1 MKKDDLMKFKK
12 SLLLGILGIIAIYA
26 IILIAFD
33 VNIISEKINDF
44 DFQYLPF
51 IIPLIPLTWGVL
63 FLRWNL
69 LLKNSAID
77 IPLKDNF
84 MIFISG
90 FALGV
95 TPGKVG
101 ELIKAQ
107 LLKNKFNIPRSK
119 TAPLVIV
126 ERFYDFFAIAIISL
140 FGILVFEYSIY
151 IFTILAIGIIIFL
164 TITSSEKLFLKFL
177 QKIEKIKFLRNF
189 SSELPKSFTIIQKST
204 RGKIFPLSIILSVIF
219 WILDSIIAYLTL
231 LSFGID
237 IIDYFVLMSIYTSSI
252 ILGVISFLPLGI
264 GVVEGSMVGFLS
276 LNGIEFSLATVIVV
290 FIRFFTRWIGVM
302 AGFLGLKFSN
312 NLSN

>member
-1 MKKDDLMKFKK
+1 MKFKK
-12 SLLLGILGIIAIYA
+12 SLLIGILGIIVIYA

-33 VNIISEKINDF
+33 INIISEKIGDF
-44 DFQYLPF
+44 DSQYLPI

-69 LLKNSAID
+69 LLKNSDID

-101 ELIKAQ
+101 ELIKSQ
-107 LLKNKFNIPRSK
+107 LLKNKFNIPRTK

-151 IFTILAIGIIIFL
+151 IFGILAIGISIFL
-164 TITSSEKLFLKFL
+164 IVTSSEKIFLKFL
-177 QKIEKIKFLRNF
+177 NKIEKIKFLKNF
-189 SSELPKSFTIIQKST
+189 SNELPKSFNVIQKST
-204 RGKIFPLSIILSVIF
+204 RGKIFPLSITLSVIF
-219 WILDSIIAYLTL
+219 WFLDSIIAYLTL

-264 GVVEGSMVGFLS
+264 GVVEGSLVGFLS
-276 LNGIEFSLATVIVV
+276 LNGIEFHLATAVVV

-302 AGFLGLKFSN
+302 AGFIGLKFSN
-312 NLSN
+312 ILSD

>member
-1 MKKDDLMKFKK
+1 MKFKK

-44 DFQYLPF
+44 DFQYLLF

-151 IFTILAIGIIIFL
+151 IFTILSVGIIIFL

-231 LSFGID
+231 LAFGID

-264 GVVEGSMVGFLS
+264 GVVEGSLVGFLS
-276 LNGIEFSLATVIVV
+276 LNGIEFPLATAIVV

>member
-1 MKKDDLMKFKK
+1 MKFKK

-44 DFQYLPF
+44 DFQYLLF

-151 IFTILAIGIIIFL
+151 IFTILAVGIIIFL

-204 RGKIFPLSIILSVIF
+204 RGKILPLSIILSVIF

-264 GVVEGSMVGFLS
+264 GVVEGSLVGFLS
-276 LNGIEFSLATVIVV
+276 LNGIEFPLATAIVV

-312 NLSN
+312 ILSN

>member
-1 MKKDDLMKFKK
+1 MKFKK
-12 SLLLGILGIIAIYA
+12 SLLIGILGIIVIYA

-33 VNIISEKINDF
+33 INIISEKIGDF
-44 DFQYLPF
+44 DPQYLPI

-69 LLKNSAID
+69 LLKNSDID

-101 ELIKAQ
+101 ELIKSQ
-107 LLKNKFNIPRSK
+107 LLKNKFNIPRTK

-126 ERFYDFFAIAIISL
+126 ERFYDFFAIAVISL

-151 IFTILAIGIIIFL
+151 IFGILTIGITIFL
-164 TITSSEKLFLKFL
+164 IVTSSEKIFLKFL
-177 QKIEKIKFLRNF
+177 NKIEKIKFLKNF
-189 SSELPKSFTIIQKST
+189 SNELPKSFNVIQKST
-204 RGKIFPLSIILSVIF
+204 RGKIFPLSITLSIIF
-219 WILDSIIAYLTL
+219 WFLDSIIAYLTL

-237 IIDYFVLMSIYTSSI
+237 IIDYFVLMSNYTSSI

-264 GVVEGSMVGFLS
+264 GVVEGSLVGFLS
-276 LNGIEFSLATVIVV
+276 LNGIEFHLATAIVV

-302 AGFLGLKFSN
+302 AGFIGLKFSN
-312 NLSN
+312 ILSD

>member
-1 MKKDDLMKFKK
+1 
-12 SLLLGILGIIAIYA
+12 
-26 IILIAFD
+26 
-33 VNIISEKINDF
+33 
-44 DFQYLPF
+44 
-51 IIPLIPLTWGVL
+51 
-63 FLRWNL
+63 
-69 LLKNSAID
+69 
-77 IPLKDNF
+77 

-101 ELIKAQ
+101 ELIKSQ
-107 LLKNKFNIPRSK
+107 LLKNKFHIPRTK

-151 IFTILAIGIIIFL
+151 IFGILAIGISIFL
-164 TITSSEKLFLKFL
+164 IVTSSEKIFLKFL
-177 QKIEKIKFLRNF
+177 NKIEKIKFLKSF
-189 SSELPKSFTIIQKST
+189 SNELPKSFNVIQKST

-219 WILDSIIAYLTL
+219 WFLDSMIAYLTL

-264 GVVEGSMVGFLS
+264 GVVEGSLVGFLS
-276 LNGIEFSLATVIVV
+276 INGIEFHLATAVVV

-302 AGFLGLKFSN
+302 AGFIGLKFSN
-312 NLSN
+312 ILSD

>member
-1 MKKDDLMKFKK
+1 MKFKK

-276 LNGIEFSLATVIVV
+276 LNGIEFPLATVIVV

>member
-1 MKKDDLMKFKK
+1 MKFKK
-12 SLLLGILGIIAIYA
+12 SLLIGILGIIVIYA

-33 VNIISEKINDF
+33 INIISEKIGDF
-44 DFQYLPF
+44 DPQYLPI

-69 LLKNSAID
+69 LLKNSDID

-101 ELIKAQ
+101 ELIKSQ
-107 LLKNKFNIPRSK
+107 LLKNKFNIPRTK

-126 ERFYDFFAIAIISL
+126 ERFYDFFAIAVISL

-151 IFTILAIGIIIFL
+151 IFGILTIGITIFL
-164 TITSSEKLFLKFL
+164 IVTSSEKIFLKFL
-177 QKIEKIKFLRNF
+177 NKIEKIKFLKNF
-189 SSELPKSFTIIQKST
+189 SNELPKSFNVIQKST
-204 RGKIFPLSIILSVIF
+204 RGKIFPLSITLSIIF
-219 WILDSIIAYLTL
+219 WFLDSIIAYLTL

-264 GVVEGSMVGFLS
+264 GVVEGSLVGFLS
-276 LNGIEFSLATVIVV
+276 LNGIEFHLATAIVV

-302 AGFLGLKFSN
+302 AGFVGLKFSN
-312 NLSN
+312 ILSD

>member
-1 MKKDDLMKFKK
+1 MKFKK
-12 SLLLGILGIIAIYA
+12 SLLIGILGIIAIYA
-26 IILIAFD
+26 VILIAFD

-44 DFQYLPF
+44 DFQYLPI

-69 LLKNSAID
+69 LLKNSDID
-77 IPLKDNF
+77 VPLKDNF

-101 ELIKAQ
+101 ELIKSQ
-107 LLKNKFNIPRSK
+107 LLKNKFNIPRTK

-126 ERFYDFFAIAIISL
+126 ERFYDFFAIAVISL

-151 IFTILAIGIIIFL
+151 IFGILTIGITIFL
-164 TITSSEKLFLKFL
+164 IVTSSEKIFLKFL
-177 QKIEKIKFLRNF
+177 NKIEKIKFLKNF
-189 SSELPKSFTIIQKST
+189 SNELPKSFNVIQKST
-204 RGKIFPLSIILSVIF
+204 RGKIFPLSITLSIIF
-219 WILDSIIAYLTL
+219 WFLDSIIAYLTL

-264 GVVEGSMVGFLS
+264 GVVEGSLVGFLS
-276 LNGIEFSLATVIVV
+276 LNGIEFHLATAIVV

-302 AGFLGLKFSN
+302 AGFIGLKFSN
-312 NLSN
+312 ILSD

>member
-1 MKKDDLMKFKK
+1 MKFKK

-33 VNIISEKINDF
+33 VNVISEKINDF

-151 IFTILAIGIIIFL
+151 IFTILSVGIIIFL

-204 RGKIFPLSIILSVIF
+204 RGKILPLSIILSVIF

-231 LSFGID
+231 LAFGID

-264 GVVEGSMVGFLS
+264 GVVEGSLVGFLS
-276 LNGIEFSLATVIVV
+276 LNGIEFPLATAIVV

-312 NLSN
+312 ILSN

>member
-1 MKKDDLMKFKK
+1 MKFKK

-33 VNIISEKINDF
+33 INIISEKINDF
-44 DFQYLPF
+44 DFQYLLF

-264 GVVEGSMVGFLS
+264 GVVEGSLVGFLS
-276 LNGIEFSLATVIVV
+276 LNGIEFPLATAIVV

>member
-1 MKKDDLMKFKK
+1 MKFKK
-12 SLLLGILGIIAIYA
+12 SLLIGILGIIVIYA

-33 VNIISEKINDF
+33 INIISEKIGDF
-44 DFQYLPF
+44 DPQYLPI

-69 LLKNSAID
+69 LLKNSDID

-101 ELIKAQ
+101 ELIKSQ
-107 LLKNKFNIPRSK
+107 LLKNKFNIPRTK
-119 TAPLVIV
+119 TAPLGIV
-126 ERFYDFFAIAIISL
+126 ERFYDFFAIAVISL

-151 IFTILAIGIIIFL
+151 IFGILTIGITIFL
-164 TITSSEKLFLKFL
+164 IVTSSEKIFLKFL
-177 QKIEKIKFLRNF
+177 NKIEKIKFLKNF
-189 SSELPKSFTIIQKST
+189 SNELPKSFNVIQKST
-204 RGKIFPLSIILSVIF
+204 RGKIFPLSITLSIIF
-219 WILDSIIAYLTL
+219 WFLDSIIAYLTL

-264 GVVEGSMVGFLS
+264 GVVEGSLVGFLS
-276 LNGIEFSLATVIVV
+276 LNGIEFHLATAIVV

-302 AGFLGLKFSN
+302 AGFIGLKFSN
-312 NLSN
+312 ILSD

>member
-1 MKKDDLMKFKK
+1 MKFKK
-12 SLLLGILGIIAIYA
+12 SLLIGILGIIVIYA

-33 VNIISEKINDF
+33 INIISEKIGDF
-44 DFQYLPF
+44 DSQYLPI

-69 LLKNSAID
+69 LLKNSDID

-101 ELIKAQ
+101 ELIKSQ
-107 LLKNKFNIPRSK
+107 LLKNKFNIPRTK

-151 IFTILAIGIIIFL
+151 IFGILAIGISIFL
-164 TITSSEKLFLKFL
+164 IVTSSEKIFLKFL
-177 QKIEKIKFLRNF
+177 NKIEKIKFLKSF
-189 SSELPKSFTIIQKST
+189 SNELPKSFNVIQKST
-204 RGKIFPLSIILSVIF
+204 RGKIFPLSITLSVIF
-219 WILDSIIAYLTL
+219 WFLDSIIAYLTL

-264 GVVEGSMVGFLS
+264 GVVEGSLVGFLS
-276 LNGIEFSLATVIVV
+276 LNGIEFHLATAVVV

-302 AGFLGLKFSN
+302 AGFIGLKFSN
-312 NLSN
+312 ILSD

>member
-1 MKKDDLMKFKK
+1 MKFKK

-101 ELIKAQ
+101 ELIKAE

-151 IFTILAIGIIIFL
+151 IFTILSIGIIIFL
-164 TITSSEKLFLKFL
+164 TITFSEKLFLKFL

-204 RGKIFPLSIILSVIF
+204 RGKILPLSIILSVIF

-276 LNGIEFSLATVIVV
+276 LNGIEFPLATAIVV

-312 NLSN
+312 ILSN

>member
-1 MKKDDLMKFKK
+1 MKFKK
-12 SLLLGILGIIAIYA
+12 SLLIGILGIIVIYA

-33 VNIISEKINDF
+33 INIISEKIGDF
-44 DFQYLPF
+44 DPQYLPI

-69 LLKNSAID
+69 LLKNSDID

-101 ELIKAQ
+101 ELIKSQ
-107 LLKNKFNIPRSK
+107 LLKNKFNIPRTK

-126 ERFYDFFAIAIISL
+126 ERFYDFFAIAVISL

-151 IFTILAIGIIIFL
+151 IFGILTIGITIFL
-164 TITSSEKLFLKFL
+164 IVTSSEKIFLKFL
-177 QKIEKIKFLRNF
+177 NKIEKIKFLKNF
-189 SSELPKSFTIIQKST
+189 SNELPKSFNVIQKST

-219 WILDSIIAYLTL
+219 WFLDSMIAYLTL

-264 GVVEGSMVGFLS
+264 GVVEGSLVGFLS
-276 LNGIEFSLATVIVV
+276 LNGIEFHLATAIVV

-302 AGFLGLKFSN
+302 AGFIGLKFSN
-312 NLSN
+312 ILSD

>member
-1 MKKDDLMKFKK
+1 MKFKK
-12 SLLLGILGIIAIYA
+12 SLLIGILGIIAIYA
-26 IILIAFD
+26 IILITFD

-44 DFQYLPF
+44 ELQYLPV

-69 LLKNSAID
+69 LLKNSD
-77 IPLKDNF
+77 VNIPLRDNF

-101 ELIKAQ
+101 ELIKSQ
-107 LLKNKFNIPRSK
+107 LLKNKFNISRSK

-151 IFTILAIGIIIFL
+151 IFTILSVGISIFL
-164 TITSSEKLFLKFL
+164 IITSSEKLFLKFL
-177 QKIEKIKFLRNF
+177 KKIEKIKFLKNF
-189 SSELPKSFTIIQKST
+189 SNELPKSFTIIQKST
-204 RGKIFPLSIILSVIF
+204 RGKIFPLSIILSVTF
-219 WILDSIIAYLTL
+219 WFLDSIIAYLTL
-231 LSFGID
+231 LSFGINV
-237 IIDYFVLMSIYTSSI
+237 IDYFVLMSIYTSSI

-264 GVVEGSMVGFLS
+264 GVVVGSLVGFLS
-276 LNGIEFSLATVIVV
+276 LNGIEFHLATAVVV

-302 AGFLGLKFSN
+302 AGFIGLKFSN
-312 NLSN
+312 ILSD

>member
-1 MKKDDLMKFKK
+1 MKFKK
-12 SLLLGILGIIAIYA
+12 SLLIGILGIIAIYA
-26 IILIAFD
+26 VILIAFD

-44 DFQYLPF
+44 DFQYLPI

-69 LLKNSAID
+69 LLKNSDID

-101 ELIKAQ
+101 ELIKSQ
-107 LLKNKFNIPRSK
+107 LLKNKFNISRSK

-151 IFTILAIGIIIFL
+151 IFGVLAIGISIFL
-164 TITSSEKLFLKFL
+164 IVTSSEKIFLKFL
-177 QKIEKIKFLRNF
+177 NKIKKIKFLKSF
-189 SSELPKSFTIIQKST
+189 SNELPKSFNVIQKST
-204 RGKIFPLSIILSVIF
+204 RGKIFPLSITLSVIF
-219 WILDSIIAYLTL
+219 WFLDSMIAYLTL

-264 GVVEGSMVGFLS
+264 GVVEGSLVGFLS
-276 LNGIEFSLATVIVV
+276 INGIEFHLATAVVV

-302 AGFLGLKFSN
+302 AGFIGLKFSN
-312 NLSN
+312 ILSD

>member
-1 MKKDDLMKFKK
+1 MKFKK
-12 SLLLGILGIIAIYA
+12 SLLIGILGIIAIYA
-26 IILIAFD
+26 VILIAFD

-44 DFQYLPF
+44 DFQYLPI

-69 LLKNSAID
+69 LLKNSDID

-101 ELIKAQ
+101 ELIKSQ
-107 LLKNKFNIPRSK
+107 LLKNKFNISRSK

-126 ERFYDFFAIAIISL
+126 ERFYDFFAIAVISL

-151 IFTILAIGIIIFL
+151 IFGILTIGITIFL
-164 TITSSEKLFLKFL
+164 IVTSSEKIFLKFL
-177 QKIEKIKFLRNF
+177 NKIEKIKFLKNF
-189 SSELPKSFTIIQKST
+189 SNELPKSFNVIQKST
-204 RGKIFPLSIILSVIF
+204 RGKIFPLSITLSIIF
-219 WILDSIIAYLTL
+219 WFLDSIIAYLTL

-264 GVVEGSMVGFLS
+264 GVVEGSLVGFLS
-276 LNGIEFSLATVIVV
+276 LNGIEFHLATAIVV

-302 AGFLGLKFSN
+302 AGFIGLKFSN
-312 NLSN
+312 ILSD

>member
-1 MKKDDLMKFKK
+1 MKFKK

-44 DFQYLPF
+44 DFQYLLF

-84 MIFISG
+84 IIFISG

-101 ELIKAQ
+101 ELIKAE

-151 IFTILAIGIIIFL
+151 IFTILAVGIIIFL

-204 RGKIFPLSIILSVIF
+204 RGKILPLSIILSVIF

-264 GVVEGSMVGFLS
+264 GVVEGSLVGFLS
-276 LNGIEFSLATVIVV
+276 LNGIEFPLATAIVV

-312 NLSN
+312 ILSN

>member
-1 MKKDDLMKFKK
+1 MKFKK
-12 SLLLGILGIIAIYA
+12 SLLIGILGIIAIYA
-26 IILIAFD
+26 VILIAFD

-44 DFQYLPF
+44 DFQYLPI

-69 LLKNSAID
+69 LLKNSDID
-77 IPLKDNF
+77 VPLKDNF

-101 ELIKAQ
+101 ELIKSQ
-107 LLKNKFNIPRSK
+107 LLKNKFNISRSK

-151 IFTILAIGIIIFL
+151 IFGILAIGISIFL
-164 TITSSEKLFLKFL
+164 IVTSSEKIFLKFL
-177 QKIEKIKFLRNF
+177 NKIEKIKFLKSF
-189 SSELPKSFTIIQKST
+189 SNELPKSFNVIQKST

-219 WILDSIIAYLTL
+219 WFLDSMIAYLTL

-264 GVVEGSMVGFLS
+264 GVVEGSLVGFLS
-276 LNGIEFSLATVIVV
+276 INGIEFHLATAVVV

-302 AGFLGLKFSN
+302 AGFIGLKFSN
-312 NLSN
+312 ILSD

>member
-1 MKKDDLMKFKK
+1 MKFKK
-12 SLLLGILGIIAIYA
+12 SLLIGILGIIAIYA
-26 IILIAFD
+26 VILIAFD
-33 VNIISEKINDF
+33 INIISEKINDF
-44 DFQYLPF
+44 DFKYLPI

-69 LLKNSAID
+69 LLKNSDID

-101 ELIKAQ
+101 ELIKSQ
-107 LLKNKFNIPRSK
+107 LLKNKFNISRSK

-126 ERFYDFFAIAIISL
+126 ERFYDFSAIAIISL

-151 IFTILAIGIIIFL
+151 IFGILAIGISIFL
-164 TITSSEKLFLKFL
+164 IVTSSEKIFLKFL
-177 QKIEKIKFLRNF
+177 NKIEKIKFLKNF
-189 SSELPKSFTIIQKST
+189 SNELPKSFDVIQKST
-204 RGKIFPLSIILSVIF
+204 RGKILPLSITLSVVF
-219 WILDSIIAYLTL
+219 WFLDSIIAYLTL

-264 GVVEGSMVGFLS
+264 GVVEGSLVGFLS
-276 LNGIEFSLATVIVV
+276 LNGIEFHLATAIVV

-302 AGFLGLKFSN
+302 AGFIGLKFSN
-312 NLSN
+312 ILSD

>member
-1 MKKDDLMKFKK
+1 MKFKK
-12 SLLLGILGIIAIYA
+12 SLLIGILGIIVIYA

-33 VNIISEKINDF
+33 INIISEKIGDF
-44 DFQYLPF
+44 DPQYLPI

-69 LLKNSAID
+69 LLKNSDID

-101 ELIKAQ
+101 ELIKSL
-107 LLKNKFNIPRSK
+107 LLKNKFNIQRTK

-126 ERFYDFFAIAIISL
+126 ERFYDFFAIAVISL

-151 IFTILAIGIIIFL
+151 IFGILTIGITIFL
-164 TITSSEKLFLKFL
+164 IVTSSEKIFLKFL
-177 QKIEKIKFLRNF
+177 NKIEKIKFLKNF
-189 SSELPKSFTIIQKST
+189 SNELPKSFNVIQKST
-204 RGKIFPLSIILSVIF
+204 RGKIFPLSITLSIIF
-219 WILDSIIAYLTL
+219 WFLDSIIAYLTL

-264 GVVEGSMVGFLS
+264 GVVEGSLVGFLS
-276 LNGIEFSLATVIVV
+276 LNGIEFHLATAIVV

-302 AGFLGLKFSN
+302 AGFIGLKFSN
-312 NLSN
+312 ILSD

>member
-1 MKKDDLMKFKK
+1 MKFKK
-12 SLLLGILGIIAIYA
+12 SLLIGILGIIAIYA
-26 IILIAFD
+26 VILIAFD

-44 DFQYLPF
+44 DFQYLPI

-69 LLKNSAID
+69 LLKNSDID
-77 IPLKDNF
+77 VPLKDNF

-101 ELIKAQ
+101 ELIKSQ
-107 LLKNKFNIPRSK
+107 LLKNKFNISRSK

-151 IFTILAIGIIIFL
+151 IFGVLVIGISIFL
-164 TITSSEKLFLKFL
+164 TVTSSEKIFLKFL
-177 QKIEKIKFLRNF
+177 NKIEKIKFLKNF
-189 SSELPKSFTIIQKST
+189 SNELPKSFNVIQKST

-219 WILDSIIAYLTL
+219 WFLDSMIAYLTL

-264 GVVEGSMVGFLS
+264 GVVEGSLVGFLS
-276 LNGIEFSLATVIVV
+276 INGIEFHLATAVVV

-302 AGFLGLKFSN
+302 AGFIGLKFSN
-312 NLSN
+312 ILSD

>member
-1 MKKDDLMKFKK
+1 MKFKK

-44 DFQYLPF
+44 DFQYLLF

-151 IFTILAIGIIIFL
+151 IFTILSVGIIIFL

>member
-1 MKKDDLMKFKK
+1 MKFKK
-12 SLLLGILGIIAIYA
+12 SLLIGILGIIVIYA
-26 IILIAFD
+26 IILIGFD
-33 VNIISEKINDF
+33 INIISEKIGDF
-44 DFQYLPF
+44 DSQYLP
-51 IIPLIPLTWGVL
+51 IIISLIPLTWGVL

-69 LLKNSAID
+69 LLKNSDID

-101 ELIKAQ
+101 ELIKSQ
-107 LLKNKFNIPRSK
+107 LLKNKFNIPRTK

-151 IFTILAIGIIIFL
+151 IFGILAIGISIFL
-164 TITSSEKLFLKFL
+164 IITSSEKIFLKFL
-177 QKIEKIKFLRNF
+177 NKIEKINFLKNF
-189 SSELPKSFTIIQKST
+189 SNELPKSFNVIQKST
-204 RGKIFPLSIILSVIF
+204 RGKIFPLSITLSVIF
-219 WILDSIIAYLTL
+219 WFLDSIIAYLTL

-264 GVVEGSMVGFLS
+264 GVVEGSLVGFLS
-276 LNGIEFSLATVIVV
+276 LNGIEFHLATAIVV

-302 AGFLGLKFSN
+302 AGFIGLKFSN
-312 NLSN
+312 ILSD

>member
-1 MKKDDLMKFKK
+1 MKFKK
-12 SLLLGILGIIAIYA
+12 SLLIGILGIIVIYA

-33 VNIISEKINDF
+33 INIISEKIGDF
-44 DFQYLPF
+44 DPQYLPI

-69 LLKNSAID
+69 LLKNSDID

-101 ELIKAQ
+101 ELIKSQ
-107 LLKNKFNIPRSK
+107 LLKNKFNIPRTK

-126 ERFYDFFAIAIISL
+126 ERFYDFFAIAVISL

-151 IFTILAIGIIIFL
+151 IFGILTIGITIFL
-164 TITSSEKLFLKFL
+164 IVTSSEKIFLKFL
-177 QKIEKIKFLRNF
+177 NKIEKIKFLKNF
-189 SSELPKSFTIIQKST
+189 SNELPKSFNVIQKST
-204 RGKIFPLSIILSVIF
+204 RGKIFPLSITLSIIF
-219 WILDSIIAYLTL
+219 WFLDSIIAYLTL

-264 GVVEGSMVGFLS
+264 GVVEGSLVGFLS
-276 LNGIEFSLATVIVV
+276 LNGIEFHLATAIVV

-302 AGFLGLKFSN
+302 AGFIGLKFSN
-312 NLSN
+312 ILSD

>member
-1 MKKDDLMKFKK
+1 MKFKK
-12 SLLLGILGIIAIYA
+12 SLLIGILGIIVIYA

-33 VNIISEKINDF
+33 INIISEKIGDF
-44 DFQYLPF
+44 DSQYLPI

-69 LLKNSAID
+69 LLKNSDID

-101 ELIKAQ
+101 ELIKSQ
-107 LLKNKFNIPRSK
+107 LLKNKFNIPRTK

-126 ERFYDFFAIAIISL
+126 ERFYDFFAIAVISL

-151 IFTILAIGIIIFL
+151 IFGILTIGITIFL
-164 TITSSEKLFLKFL
+164 IVTSSEKIFLKFL
-177 QKIEKIKFLRNF
+177 NKIEKIKFLKNF
-189 SSELPKSFTIIQKST
+189 SNELPKSFNVIQKST
-204 RGKIFPLSIILSVIF
+204 RGKIFPLSITLSIIF
-219 WILDSIIAYLTL
+219 WFLDSIIAYLTL

-264 GVVEGSMVGFLS
+264 GVVEGSLVGFLS
-276 LNGIEFSLATVIVV
+276 LNGIEFHLATAIVV

-302 AGFLGLKFSN
+302 AGFIGLKFSN
-312 NLSN
+312 ILSD

>member
-1 MKKDDLMKFKK
+1 MKFKK
-12 SLLLGILGIIAIYA
+12 SLLIGILGIIAIYA
-26 IILIAFD
+26 VILIAFD

-44 DFQYLPF
+44 DFQYLPI
-51 IIPLIPLTWGVL
+51 IIPLIPLTWGIL

-69 LLKNSAID
+69 LLKNSDID
-77 IPLKDNF
+77 VPLKDNF

-101 ELIKAQ
+101 ELIKSQ
-107 LLKNKFNIPRSK
+107 LLKNKFNISRSK

-151 IFTILAIGIIIFL
+151 IFGVLVIGISIFL
-164 TITSSEKLFLKFL
+164 IVTSSEKIFLKFL
-177 QKIEKIKFLRNF
+177 NKIEKIKFLKSF
-189 SSELPKSFTIIQKST
+189 SNELPKSFNVIQKST

-219 WILDSIIAYLTL
+219 WFLDSMIAYLTL

-264 GVVEGSMVGFLS
+264 GVVEGSLVGFLS
-276 LNGIEFSLATVIVV
+276 INGIEFHLATAVVV

-302 AGFLGLKFSN
+302 AGFIGLKFSN
-312 NLSN
+312 ILSD

>member
-1 MKKDDLMKFKK
+1 MKFKK

-44 DFQYLPF
+44 DFQYLLF

-151 IFTILAIGIIIFL
+151 IFTILSVGIIIFL

-231 LSFGID
+231 LAFGID

>member
-1 MKKDDLMKFKK
+1 MKFKK

-84 MIFISG
+84 IIFISG

-231 LSFGID
+231 LAFGID

-264 GVVEGSMVGFLS
+264 GVVEGSLVGFLS
-276 LNGIEFSLATVIVV
+276 LNGIEFPLATAIVV

>member
-1 MKKDDLMKFKK
+1 MKFKK
-12 SLLLGILGIIAIYA
+12 NLLLGILGIIAIYA

-151 IFTILAIGIIIFL
+151 IFTILSVGIIIFL

-231 LSFGID
+231 LAFGID

-264 GVVEGSMVGFLS
+264 GVVEGSLVGFLS
-276 LNGIEFSLATVIVV
+276 LNGIEFPLATAIVV

>member
-1 MKKDDLMKFKK
+1 M
-12 SLLLGILGIIAIYA
+12 GIIAIYA
-26 IILIAFD
+26 IILIVFD
-33 VNIISEKINDF
+33 INIISEKIGDL
-44 DFQYLPF
+44 DPQYLPI

-69 LLKNSAID
+69 LLKNSDID

-101 ELIKAQ
+101 ELIKSQ
-107 LLKNKFNIPRSK
+107 LLKNKFNIPRTK

-126 ERFYDFFAIAIISL
+126 ERFYDFFAIAVISL

-151 IFTILAIGIIIFL
+151 IFGILTIGITIFL
-164 TITSSEKLFLKFL
+164 IVTSSEKIFLKFL
-177 QKIEKIKFLRNF
+177 NKIEKIKFLKNF
-189 SSELPKSFTIIQKST
+189 SNELPKSFNVIQKST

-219 WILDSIIAYLTL
+219 WFLDSMIAYLTL

-264 GVVEGSMVGFLS
+264 GVVEGSLVGFLS
-276 LNGIEFSLATVIVV
+276 INGIEFHLATAVVV

-302 AGFLGLKFSN
+302 AGFIGLKFSN
-312 NLSN
+312 ILSD

>member
-1 MKKDDLMKFKK
+1 MKFKK
-12 SLLLGILGIIAIYA
+12 SLLIGILGIIVIYA

-33 VNIISEKINDF
+33 INIISEKIGDF
-44 DFQYLPF
+44 DSQYLP
-51 IIPLIPLTWGVL
+51 IIISLIPLTWGVL

-69 LLKNSAID
+69 LLKNSDID

-101 ELIKAQ
+101 ELIKSQ
-107 LLKNKFNIPRSK
+107 LLKNKFNIPRTK

-151 IFTILAIGIIIFL
+151 IFGILAIGISIFL
-164 TITSSEKLFLKFL
+164 IITSSEKIFLKFL
-177 QKIEKIKFLRNF
+177 NKIEKIKFLKNF
-189 SSELPKSFTIIQKST
+189 SNELPKSFNVIQKST
-204 RGKIFPLSIILSVIF
+204 RGKIFPLSITLSVIF
-219 WILDSIIAYLTL
+219 WFLDSIIAYLTL

-264 GVVEGSMVGFLS
+264 GVVEGSLVGFLS
-276 LNGIEFSLATVIVV
+276 LNGIEFHLATAIVV

-302 AGFLGLKFSN
+302 AGFIGLKFSN
-312 NLSN
+312 ILSD

>member
-1 MKKDDLMKFKK
+1 MKFKK
-12 SLLLGILGIIAIYA
+12 SLLIGILGIIVIYA

-33 VNIISEKINDF
+33 INIISEKIGDF
-44 DFQYLPF
+44 DSQYLPI

-69 LLKNSAID
+69 LLKNSDID

-101 ELIKAQ
+101 ELIKSQ
-107 LLKNKFNIPRSK
+107 LLKNKFNISRSK

-151 IFTILAIGIIIFL
+151 IFGILAIGISIFL
-164 TITSSEKLFLKFL
+164 IVTSSEKIFLKFL
-177 QKIEKIKFLRNF
+177 NKIEKIKFLKNF
-189 SSELPKSFTIIQKST
+189 SNELPKSFNVIQKST
-204 RGKIFPLSIILSVIF
+204 RGKIFPLSITLSIIF
-219 WILDSIIAYLTL
+219 WFLDSIIAYLTL

-264 GVVEGSMVGFLS
+264 GVVEGSLVGFLS
-276 LNGIEFSLATVIVV
+276 LNGIEFHLATAVVV

-302 AGFLGLKFSN
+302 AGFIGLKFSN
-312 NLSN
+312 ILSD

>member
-1 MKKDDLMKFKK
+1 MKFKK
-12 SLLLGILGIIAIYA
+12 NLLLGILGIIAIYA

-151 IFTILAIGIIIFL
+151 IFTILSVGIIIFL

-204 RGKIFPLSIILSVIF
+204 RGKILPLSIILSVIF

-264 GVVEGSMVGFLS
+264 GVVEGSLVGFLS
-276 LNGIEFSLATVIVV
+276 LNGIEFPLATAIVV